1 MTNPLV
7 SIIVPVYNARKGLS
21 RCLESICGQT
31 YQELQIILLNDGSTD
46 DSLAICEQFR
56 ARDARIMV
64 VDKENEGVSRTRN
77 AGLALAQGDY
87 IQFAD
92 SDDLLDPDYTQNLVQ
107 AALQHSADLVIAPYW
122 MVIPSNSSKTGHALE
137 TLQTSLGIE
146 PEAPKTEVHKY
157 GFLPQGVYSRE
168 DYARR
173 LMQQPA
179 SFYYGVLWNKL
190 YRREIIAQ
198 NQLGFAPDVHWA
210 EDLIFNMGY
219 LEHAQVFVSIPEA
232 GYHYIQNPKS
242 ICHTQ
247 IDLRGIVENKIQV
260 FQLFK
265 KVYTRLGLYEELQ
278 PQIYKFLFAFS
289 ESGVPSDSLQGALL
303 DAMSRLND
311 ASVQPEPSRK
321 KPRRKPKKH
330 ARRSHRAAG
339 RQARHRQDLR
349 PDGCGV
355 RRASER
361 DQALRRDR
369 RPREPHLPD
378 GPRAHPASEDRASR
392 QLQPPP
398 AYRRGAHRAV
408 HQRRD
413 EPDCRARHGGAG
425 LASRQSGALIRHSLL
440 GRRGHVQAARH
451 ERHV

>member
-7 SIIVPVYNARKGLS
+7 SIIVPVYNAQKGLS

-31 YQELQIILLNDGSTD
+31 YQELEIIVLNDGSTD

-56 ARDARIMV
+56 AKDPRIVV
-64 VDKENEGVSRTRN
+64 VDKENEGVSCTRN
-77 AGLALAQGDY
+77 AGLVLAHGDY

-92 SDDLLDPDYTQNLVQ
+92 SDDALDPDYTQNLVQ

-210 EDLIFNMGY
+210 EDLIFNIGY
-219 LEHAQVFVSIPEA
+219 LEPFSRPDIFISITPKASVIPRSTCAASWRTRHRFFSCSRRCTPALDCTRSCSPRSTNSCSPFRRA
-232 GYHYIQNPKS
+232 GY
-242 ICHTQ
+242 
-247 IDLRGIVENKIQV
+247 
-260 FQLFK
+260 
-265 KVYTRLGLYEELQ
+265 
-278 PQIYKFLFAFS
+278 
-289 ESGVPSDSLQGALL
+289 
-303 DAMSRLND
+303 
-311 ASVQPEPSRK
+311 
-321 KPRRKPKKH
+321 PRT
-330 ARRSHRAAG
+330 A
-339 RQARHRQDLR
+339 
-349 PDGCGV
+349 
-355 RRASER
+355 
-361 DQALRRDR
+361 
-369 RPREPHLPD
+369 
-378 GPRAHPASEDRASR
+378 
-392 QLQPPP
+392 
-398 AYRRGAHRAV
+398 
-408 HQRRD
+408 
-413 EPDCRARHGGAG
+413 CRALCWMRCPA
-425 LASRQSGALIRHSLL
+425 
-440 GRRGHVQAARH
+440 
-451 ERHV
+451 

>member
-7 SIIVPVYNARKGLS
+7 SIIVPVYNAQKGLS
-21 RCLESICGQT
+21 RCLESICSQT
-31 YQELQIILLNDGSTD
+31 YQELEIIVLNDGSTD

-56 ARDARIMV
+56 AKDPRLVV

-92 SDDLLDPDYTQNLVQ
+92 SDDVLDPDYTQNLVQ

-137 TLQTSLGIE
+137 TLQESLGIE

-173 LMQQPA
+173 LMQQRHSRRAGVFTRREFAEEMLKAPA
-179 SFYYGVLWNKL
+179 NFYYGVLWNKL
-190 YRREIIAQ
+190 YRREIIAE

-210 EDLIFNMGY
+210 EDLLFNMGY
-219 LEHAQVFVSIPEA
+219 LEHAEVFVSIPDA

-247 IDLRGIVENKIQV
+247 IDLRGIVENKTQV

-265 KVYTRLGLYEELQ
+265 EVYTRLGLYEELQ

-303 DAMSRLND
+303 DAVSRLND

-330 ARRSHRAAG
+330 ARRKK
-339 RQARHRQDLR
+339 
-349 PDGCGV
+349 P
-355 RRASER
+355 R
-361 DQALRRDR
+361 DKT
-369 RPREPHLPD
+369 E
-378 GPRAHPASEDRASR
+378 
-392 QLQPPP
+392 
-398 AYRRGAHRAV
+398 
-408 HQRRD
+408 
-413 EPDCRARHGGAG
+413 
-425 LASRQSGALIRHSLL
+425 
-440 GRRGHVQAARH
+440 
-451 ERHV
+451 

>member
-7 SIIVPVYNARKGLS
+7 SIIVPVYNAQKGLS
-21 RCLESICGQT
+21 RCLESICSQT
-31 YQELQIILLNDGSTD
+31 YQELEIIVLNDGSTD

-56 ARDARIMV
+56 AKDPRIVV
-64 VDKENEGVSRTRN
+64 VDKENEGVSCTRN
-77 AGLALAQGDY
+77 AGLVLAHGDY

-92 SDDLLDPDYTQNLVQ
+92 SDDALDPDYTQNLVQ

-122 MVIPSNSSKTGHALE
+122 MVIPS
-137 TLQTSLGIE
+137 LGIE
-146 PEAPKTEVHKY
+146 PETPKTEVRKY
-157 GFLPQGVYSRE
+157 SFLPEGVYSRE
-168 DYARR
+168 DYARS

-198 NQLGFAPDVHWA
+198 NQLAFAPDVHWA

-219 LEHAQVFVSIPEA
+219 LEHVEVFVSIPEA

-242 ICHTQ
+242 LCHTQ
-247 IDLRGIVENKIQV
+247 IDLRGIVENKTQI

-265 KVYTRLGLYEELQ
+265 EVYTRLGLYEELQ

-321 KPRRKPKKH
+321 KPRRKPQKH
-330 ARRSHRAAG
+330 ARRKKP
-339 RQARHRQDLR
+339 RHK
-349 PDGCGV
+349 
-355 RRASER
+355 E
-361 DQALRRDR
+361 
-369 RPREPHLPD
+369 E
-378 GPRAHPASEDRASR
+378 
-392 QLQPPP
+392 
-398 AYRRGAHRAV
+398 
-408 HQRRD
+408 
-413 EPDCRARHGGAG
+413 
-425 LASRQSGALIRHSLL
+425 
-440 GRRGHVQAARH
+440 
-451 ERHV
+451 

>member
-7 SIIVPVYNARKGLS
+7 SIIVPVYNAQKGLS
-21 RCLESICGQT
+21 RCLESICSQT
-31 YQELQIILLNDGSTD
+31 YQELEIIVLNDGSTD

-56 ARDARIMV
+56 AKDPRLVV

-92 SDDLLDPDYTQNLVQ
+92 SDDVLDPDYTQNLVQ

-137 TLQTSLGIE
+137 TLQESLGIE

-190 YRREIIAQ
+190 YRREIIAE

-210 EDLIFNMGY
+210 EDLLFNMGY
-219 LEHAQVFVSIPEA
+219 LEHAEVFVSIPDA

-247 IDLRGIVENKIQV
+247 
-260 FQLFK
+260 LFK
-265 KVYTRLGLYEELQ
+265 EVYTRLGLYEELQ

-303 DAMSRLND
+303 DAVSRLND

-330 ARRSHRAAG
+330 ARRKK
-339 RQARHRQDLR
+339 
-349 PDGCGV
+349 P
-355 RRASER
+355 R
-361 DQALRRDR
+361 DKK
-369 RPREPHLPD
+369 E
-378 GPRAHPASEDRASR
+378 
-392 QLQPPP
+392 
-398 AYRRGAHRAV
+398 
-408 HQRRD
+408 
-413 EPDCRARHGGAG
+413 
-425 LASRQSGALIRHSLL
+425 
-440 GRRGHVQAARH
+440 
-451 ERHV
+451 